1 MVALVV
7 PVGHF
12 AGPMYTSVDAEAPES
27 FEVRFRDGVF
37 SLSAEEYAVWAV
49 SHGDPNK
56 VSGDPEKKIAPKPPT
71 RVQVEA
77 AAKAA
82 GVEEPG
88 PIFDSLLDDGL
99 LVSVMPTGASARTFA
114 EQHQVVPLALGL
126 GNSPQNPAEF
136 QIGLPNAA
144 RVSVGYDVYHM
155 WLFCHRQATLW
166 EAISTIAKEA
176 EEANAEDAASDS
188 EQKVELVS
196 NPDELLKALLG
207 ALPVLIST
215 SCVFIDRRP

>member
-1 MVALVV
+1 
-7 PVGHF
+7 
-12 AGPMYTSVDAEAPES
+12 MYTSTETEVPES

-49 SHGDPNK
+49 SHGDPEK
-56 VSGDPEKKIAPKPPT
+56 VSKQPQSRP
-71 RVQVEA
+71 VVET

-88 PIFDSLLDDGL
+88 PVFDSLIEDGL
-99 LVSVMPTGASARTFA
+99 LVSVMPTGNSGRTFA
-114 EQHQVVPLALGL
+114 EQHQMIPLALGL
-126 GNSPQNPAEF
+126 GNSAQKPAEF
-136 QIGLPNAA
+136 QIGLPNAP

-155 WLFCHRQATLW
+155 WLFCHRQPTLW

-176 EEANAEDAASDS
+176 EEANVEDVDSDG
-188 EQKVELVS
+188 EEKVELVS
-196 NPDELLKALLG
+196 DPDVLLKALLA

-215 SCVFIDRRP
+215 SCIFIDRRP

>member
-12 AGPMYTSVDAEAPES
+12 AGPMYTSTEAEVPES

-49 SHGDPNK
+49 SHGDPEK
-56 VSGDPEKKIAPKPPT
+56 VSKQPQSRP
-71 RVQVEA
+71 VVES

-82 GVEEPG
+82 GVDEPG
-88 PIFDSLLDDGL
+88 PIFDSLIDDGL
-99 LVSVMPTGASARTFA
+99 LVSVMPTGKSSQTFA
-114 EQHQVVPLALGL
+114 QQHQMVPLALGL
-126 GNSPQNPAEF
+126 GNSAQNPAEF
-136 QIGLPNAA
+136 QIGLPNAP

-155 WLFCHRQATLW
+155 WLFCHRQPTLW
-166 EAISTIAKEA
+166 EAITTIAKEA
-176 EEANAEDAASDS
+176 EEANTEEPNAEG
-188 EQKVELVS
+188 EEKVELVS
-196 NPDELLKALLG
+196 DPDVLLKALLA

>member
-12 AGPMYTSVDAEAPES
+12 AGPMYTSMETEVPES

-49 SHGDPNK
+49 SHGDPEK
-56 VSGDPEKKIAPKPPT
+56 VSKQPQSRP
-71 RVQVEA
+71 VVET

-82 GVEEPG
+82 GVEDPG
-88 PIFDSLLDDGL
+88 PIFDSLVDDGL
-99 LVSVMPTGASARTFA
+99 LVSVMPTGNSARTFA
-114 EQHQVVPLALGL
+114 EQHQMVPLALGL
-126 GNSPQNPAEF
+126 GNSAQKPAEF

-155 WLFCHRQATLW
+155 WLFCHRQPTLW
-166 EAISTIAKEA
+166 EAISTIADEAKEA
-176 EEANAEDAASDS
+176 NTAEDPADGDAAVAG
-188 EQKVELVS
+188 EEKVELVS
-196 NPDELLKALLG
+196 DPDVLLKALLA

>member
-12 AGPMYTSVDAEAPES
+12 AGPMYTSTETEVPES

-49 SHGDPNK
+49 SHGDPEK
-56 VSGDPEKKIAPKPPT
+56 VSKQPQSRP
-71 RVQVEA
+71 VVET

-88 PIFDSLLDDGL
+88 PVFDSLIEDGL
-99 LVSVMPTGASARTFA
+99 LVSVMPTGNSGRAFA
-114 EQHQVVPLALGL
+114 QQHQMMPLALGL
-126 GNSPQNPAEF
+126 GNSAQKPAEF
-136 QIGLPNAA
+136 QIGLPNAP

-155 WLFCHRQATLW
+155 WLFCHRQPTLW

-176 EEANAEDAASDS
+176 EEANSEDATADAED
-188 EQKVELVS
+188 KVELVS
-196 NPDELLKALLG
+196 DPDVLLKALLA